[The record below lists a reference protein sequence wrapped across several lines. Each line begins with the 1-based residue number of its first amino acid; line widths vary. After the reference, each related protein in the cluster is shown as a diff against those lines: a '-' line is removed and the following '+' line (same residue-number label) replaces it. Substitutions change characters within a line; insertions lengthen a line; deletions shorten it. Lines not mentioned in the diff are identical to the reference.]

1 MLICSNCGRDSPD
14 DFAFCPACASPLPQA
29 GSARE
34 VRKTITVV
42 FCDVIGS
49 TALAERLDPEA
60 LRRVMS
66 RYFEEMKVAIDRHGG
81 TVEKFIGD
89 AVMAVFGIP
98 VLHEDDALRAVRAA
112 SDMRDALVP
121 LNEDLERK
129 YGVRLAV
136 RIGVNTGKVVAGDPA
151 TGLAIVTGDA
161 VNVAARLEQAAL
173 PGEILLGAETL
184 RLVRDD
190 VVSEPLVPLELK
202 GKAEPVAAHRLKA
215 LTTGAPGRIL
225 RMASPMVGRRRELA
239 ALRRAFDLAIADQ
252 GCRLVTIVAPAGV
265 GKSRLVEEFLD
276 GLSDATVLRGRCLAY
291 GEGITYFPVL
301 EVVRQA
307 AGLADFD
314 APELVESKICA
325 ILQGEENQAVV
336 CERIAQ
342 LMGVTD
348 VAAPEETFWAI
359 RRLLEAIAR
368 RRALVL
374 VFDDIQWG
382 EATFLDLVEHVVD
395 RSRDAPILLVCMAR
409 PDLLDV
415 RPAWGRLDAT
425 IEPLEPLTEEEAD
438 ELITNLLGAAEV
450 AQELR
455 GRIAKSAEGN
465 PLFVEEMLAMLVD
478 DGLLGHE
485 DGRIVSA
492 TELSTIVVPPTIT
505 ALLGARLDAL
515 TSEERAVLERAS
527 VVGQEFVRGAV
538 RELAQEIEP
547 VATDEHLNTL
557 VRKGLVRATS
567 STLSGEDAFS
577 FRHMLIRDATY
588 DAMPKML
595 RSELHERFASWLE
608 RIAGDRIAEQEEIL
622 GYHLERAYRF
632 RAELGP
638 VGEPELELASS
649 ASSRLRSAARRALGR
664 GDAQA
669 GLNLAERADSLLPT
683 HHPERS
689 HTLRTLLRALEETAA
704 APERR
709 LRFGEEA
716 LDVARAIGDRAL
728 EHWVRAERASAL
740 LSTRPQDADLTE
752 ALQTTTEAARVI
764 ESQGDAEDQARVLL
778 HLASL
783 QWAFGEME
791 DMLST
796 SERALAIALE
806 TPGPEALTLIT
817 FVWVGMF
824 EGATRASV
832 ALERCREI
840 ERRCAAFPLR
850 AAAARAQVALAL
862 ASLGRE
868 NEARATYDAARS
880 VFDDAADPWVSLGSQ
895 ATEGLIE
902 LLAGDIEKTEP
913 IFRENVRGWMDHG
926 TPTNAALLACRWSAA
941 LADLGRYQEALEVAD
956 EFIALA
962 GSWDLEPRIELGA
975 HRARALAGIGAV
987 GEAVDAIVQIEALVR
1002 PTGFVFNLGDVML
1015 AETEVFRTAGRLEDA
1030 TRAAREALE
1039 IFERKEFA
1047 MFTGRARRLL
1057 AEIA

>member
-1 MLICSNCGRDSPD
+1 MLTCPNCGRESPD
-14 DFAFCPACASPLPQA
+14 DFTFCPACGSPLTKTIP
-29 GSARE
+29 RE
-34 VRKTITVV
+34 VRKTVTVV
-42 FCDVIGS
+42 FCDVTGS

-66 RYFEEMKVAIDRHGG
+66 RYFDEMRIAIERHGG

-98 VLHEDDALRAVRAA
+98 VLHEDDALRAVRAT

-136 RIGVNTGKVVAGDPA
+136 RIGLNTGEVVAGDPA
-151 TGLAIVTGDA
+151 TGQAIVTGDA

-173 PGEILLGAETL
+173 PSEILLGAETL
-184 RLVRDD
+184 RLVRDG

-202 GKAEPVAAHRLKA
+202 GKAEPVAAHKLKA
-215 LTTGAPGRIL
+215 VTAGAPGRMRI
-225 RMASPMVGRRRELA
+225 ASPMVGRRRELA
-239 ALRRAFDLAIADQ
+239 ALRRAFDLAIHDQ
-252 GCRLVTIVAPAGV
+252 ACRLFTIVAPAGV
-265 GKSRLVEEFLD
+265 GKSRLVEEFLG
-276 GLSDATVLRGRCLAY
+276 GLTDATVLRGRCLPY

-301 EVVRQA
+301 EVVKQA

-314 APELVESKICA
+314 VPELVESKICA
-325 ILQGEENQAVV
+325 ILEGEENQAVV

-342 LMGVTD
+342 LMGVAD
-348 VAAPEETFWAI
+348 AAAPEETFWAI
-359 RRLLEAIAR
+359 RRMLEAIAR
-368 RRALVL
+368 RRALAL
-374 VFDDIQWG
+374 VFDDVQWG
-382 EATFLDLVEHVVD
+382 EATFLDLVEHIAHQ
-395 RSRDAPILLVCMAR
+395 SRDAPILLVCMAR
-409 PDLLDV
+409 PDLLDL
-415 RPAWGRLDAT
+415 RPTWGRPDAA
-425 IEPLEPLTEEEAD
+425 IDSLEPLTDRETD
-438 ELITNLLGAAEV
+438 ELITNLLGTAEV
-450 AQELR
+450 AHKLR
-455 GRIAKSAEGN
+455 GRIAKAAEGN
-465 PLFVEEMLAMLVD
+465 PLFVEEMLAMLID
-478 DGLLGHE
+478 DGLLEHE
-485 DGRIVSA
+485 DGRIVAA

-515 TSEERAVLERAS
+515 TPGERAVLERAS
-527 VVGQEFVRGAV
+527 VVGQEFLRGAV
-538 RELAQEIEP
+538 HELAPEIEA
-547 VATDEHLNTL
+547 VATDEHLDTL
-557 VRKGLVRATS
+557 VRKGLVRARR
-567 STLSGEDAFS
+567 STLQGADAFG
-577 FRHMLIRDATY
+577 FRHMLIRDAAY
-588 DAMPKML
+588 DAMPKAL
-595 RSELHERFASWLE
+595 RAELHERFATWLE

-622 GYHLERAYRF
+622 GYHLEQAYRF
-632 RAELGP
+632 RGELGP
-638 VGEPELELASS
+638 VDELGLELASA
-649 ASSRLRSAARRALGR
+649 ASSRLQSAARRALGR

-669 GLNLAERADSLLPT
+669 GLNLAERADALLPFG
-683 HHPERS
+683 HPERS
-689 HTLRTLLRALEETAA
+689 HTLRTLLRALDETAD
-704 APERR
+704 PERKLR
-709 LRFGEEA
+709 LDDEA

-728 EHWVRAERASAL
+728 EHWVRAEHASDL
-740 LSTRPQDADLTE
+740 LRSRPRDAKLSE

-764 ESQGDAEDQARVLL
+764 GSQGDAEDQARMLL

-791 DMLST
+791 GMLAT

-806 TPGPEALTLIT
+806 TPGPDALNLIT

-832 ALERCREI
+832 ALERLREI
-840 ERRCAAFPLR
+840 EGRCAAFPLR
-850 AAAARAQVALAL
+850 AAVARTQVALAL
-862 ASLGRE
+862 ASLGRSE
-868 NEARATYDAARS
+868 EARATYDAARS
-880 VFDDAADPWVSLGSQ
+880 VIDDAADPWVSLNSQ
-895 ATEGLIE
+895 AAEGLIE

-941 LADLGRYQEALEVAD
+941 LADLGRYQEALAVAD

-987 GEAVDAIVQIEALVR
+987 GEAVDAIAQIEAMVR

-1030 TRAAREALE
+1030 AQAAGEALE

-1047 MFTGRARRLL
+1047 MYADRARRLL
-1057 AEIA
+1057 AEVE